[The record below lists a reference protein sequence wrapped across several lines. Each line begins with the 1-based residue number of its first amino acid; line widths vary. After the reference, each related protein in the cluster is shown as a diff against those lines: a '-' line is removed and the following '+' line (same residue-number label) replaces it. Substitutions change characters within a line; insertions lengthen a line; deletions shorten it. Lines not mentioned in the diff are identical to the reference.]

1 MQKLLCTSQTNSD
14 DEMTATQ
21 NKGEHFIYVAQNKG
35 EHFIYVALRCLGSP
49 VLSHVTVSPYEYS
62 VCSLRKIW
70 YLMCGSPQSIEQNL
84 NSHKIKR
91 HYIVHMPT
99 F

>member
-14 DEMTATQ
+14 DEMTAT
-21 NKGEHFIYVAQNKG
+21 QNKG